1 MSHENIMRLW
11 NDCVTYGALRPK
23 FKVTTK
29 TSAYTITPGDFGK
42 VFTTRGATS
51 TMIFTLPG
59 VETTY
64 NGEFVLFLNVAD
76 YDMIVAGT
84 DGELV
89 TFNDLT
95 ANNIGIIT
103 ASERIGAGLLAV
115 CDGTS
120 WIVLPIAQ
128 ETVTVAV
135 DTSASATPSVSATP
149 SHTPSVSATPSHTP
163 SVSATPS
170 HTPS

>member
-11 NDCVTYGALRPK
+11 NDCVAGGTVRPK
-23 FKVTTK
+23 TKVTAK
-29 TSAYTITPGDFGK
+29 TSAYTVTPGDFGK
-42 VFTTRGATS
+42 VLTTRGATG

-59 VETTY
+59 VETSY
-64 NGEFVLFLNVAD
+64 SGEFVLFLNVAD
-76 YDMIVAGT
+76 YDMVVAGT

-89 TFNDLT
+89 VFNDLT

-103 ASERIGAGLLAV
+103 ASERIGAGLFAV

-120 WIVLPIAQ
+120 WIVLTMAQ
-128 ETVTVAV
+128 EAVTVAV

-149 SHTPSVSATPSHTP
+149 SSTPSVSATPSHSP
-163 SVSATPS
+163 S
-170 HTPS
+170 